1 MSARLKATILG
12 CGSSPGVPRIGN
24 DWGACD
30 PDEPRNRRTRCSL
43 LLERY
48 ETGET
53 PTRVLV
59 DTGPD
64 MRAQLLAAE
73 VDFID
78 AVIYTHAHADH
89 THGIDDL
96 RAFWINT
103 HRLVDIYADEK
114 TQAHLERAFGYCFA
128 TPPGSDYPPILKHH
142 PMAVDAPVTIAGAGG
157 PLTVTPFRQV
167 HGDIDIDRPA
177 RRRRWHIPAT
187 SATCPRHRCRH
198 LDDLDVWIVDA
209 LRYKPHPSH
218 FSVDE
223 AIDWIATRSSVR
235 RAVLT
240 HMHIDLDYATLKRD
254 LPQGIEPAYDGLVIE
269 LPLD

>member
-48 ETGET
+48 GTGET

-59 DTGPD
+59 DAGPD
-64 MRAQLLAAE
+64 MRAQLLAAQ
-73 VDFID
+73 VGFID
-78 AVIYTHAHADH
+78 AVIFTHAHADH

-103 HRLVDIYADEK
+103 HRLVDTYADEK

-128 TPPGSDYPPILKHH
+128 RPPGSEYPPILKHR
-142 PMAVDAPVTIAGAGG
+142 PMTVGTPLTIEGAGG

-167 HGDIDIDRPA
+167 HGDIDSIGLSVGGLAYSPDVSDVPEE
-177 RRRRWHIPAT
+177 
-187 SATCPRHRCRH
+187 SLRH
-198 LDDLDVWIVDA
+198 LTDLDVWIVDA
-209 LRYKPHPSH
+209 LRTKPHPSH

-223 AIDWIATRSSVR
+223 AVGWIRRVGAR

-254 LPQGIEPAYDGLVIE
+254 LPEGIEPAFDGMAIA